1 MIARIPACSGFGA
14 LSFKLGFLNPRVYCC
29 VGCRVKEDKG
39 DKGDKSALS
48 IRSVIDQRRLQG

>member
-14 LSFKLGFLNPRVYCC
+14 ISFKLGFLNPRVYCC

-39 DKGDKSALS
+39 DKSALS